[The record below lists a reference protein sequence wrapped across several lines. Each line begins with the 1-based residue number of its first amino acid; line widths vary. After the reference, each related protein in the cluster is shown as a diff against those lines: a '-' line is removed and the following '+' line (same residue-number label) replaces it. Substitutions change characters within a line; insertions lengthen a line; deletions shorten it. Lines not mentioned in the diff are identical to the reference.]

1 MPFKM
6 SEFQSID
13 PGHVA
18 TLREMGIE
26 TTDDM
31 LRLWRESDRESL
43 VKRAGVS
50 KEDFLKWLGLARVAR
65 VGSIGLKH
73 VELLVASGVD
83 GPRSLREHTPET
95 LLALLSGTIA
105 AKNLPDSAPTLEE
118 VATWQGD
125 LKPVSAGAR

>member
-18 TLREMGIE
+18 KLREMGIE

-31 LRLWRESDRESL
+31 LRFWRESDRDSL
-43 VKRAGVS
+43 VKAAGVP
-50 KEDFLKWLGLARVAR
+50 KEDFMRWLALARVAR
-65 VGSIGLKH
+65 VGSIRLKR

-83 GPRSLREHTPET
+83 GPRSLGEHTPES
-95 LLALLSGTIA
+95 LVALLGETIA
-105 AKNLPDSAPTLEE
+105 AKNLPDLAPTLEE
-118 VATWQGD
+118 AATWQAD